1 MKKSSIYEYKSY
13 KQFILDWIEKTPGQG
28 RGQRKLIAE
37 AIGCQNPFITHVLS
51 GDYHFSAEQ
60 AEATARYMGLN
71 ELDAEFFILLVLKE
85 RSGTKSLENL
95 FGKQISQRCQQHSVL
110 KKRLNIKETML
121 LEDQMI
127 YYSSWHYAAIHM
139 ALMIPE
145 LQNVGSLTRYFN
157 LPPTRILSV
166 LQFLANHNLIE
177 QKGANYKIK
186 KSVLHLEKDSP
197 ILTQH
202 HSHWR
207 LKAIEAIQ
215 TPKLDNLHYS
225 GVMSISRDDYEWVRE
240 KLALMLEEVIERLAP
255 SKDEKLATLCFDLFQ
270 I

>member
-13 KQFILDWIEKTPGQG
+13 KQFILDWMSATPNEG

-60 AEATARYMGLN
+60 AEASARYMGLS
-71 ELDAEFFILLVLKE
+71 EADTEFFILLVLKQ
-85 RSGTKSLENL
+85 RSGTKTLENL
-95 FGKQISQRCQQHSVL
+95 FAKQISNRCEQHAVL
-110 KKRLNIKETML
+110 KKRLNIKDTMP

-145 LQNVGSLTRYFN
+145 LQNSTAISKYFN
-157 LPPTRILSV
+157 LPPSRIMSV
-166 LQFLANHNLIE
+166 LQFLLDNNLIE
-177 QKGANYKIK
+177 QKGSSYKIK

-207 LKAIEAIQ
+207 MRAIESVQ
-215 TPKLDNLHYS
+215 TKRPDDLHYS
-225 GVMSISRDDYEWVRE
+225 GIMSLSHDDYEWVRE
-240 KLALMLEEVIERLAP
+240 RLAQLLEEVVVRLGP
-255 SKDEKLATLCFDLFQ
+255 SKDEKLAALCFDLFQ
-270 I
+270 V